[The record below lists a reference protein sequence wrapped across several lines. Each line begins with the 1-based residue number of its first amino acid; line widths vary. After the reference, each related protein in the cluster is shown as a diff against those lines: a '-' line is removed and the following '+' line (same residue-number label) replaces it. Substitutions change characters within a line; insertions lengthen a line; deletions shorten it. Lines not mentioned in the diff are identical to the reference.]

1 MLHAFNARLGSLLD
15 ECRTNECYIGAGDPQ
30 IIISEAINAHISE
43 TISKFENKY
52 GIQLSTLMPNPNQDT
67 IREFLQDTKRF
78 AAWILKYC
86 EEKMDQPRHKYFE
99 SFRYRLNLKNF
110 ILEPRPKNAH
120 PEKTMQLEY
129 EAFSDKEA
137 TTTMV
142 RLNGKYRFIRKG
154 TISQTADE
162 YAYFFENL
170 LTDNNMILDFTIDHE
185 TEYERRKSYEYLI
198 KAWSLSFF
206 PALIDYLYVVDGV
219 EPGDSVKMYMLDS
232 FNNALKTLC
241 REVDELD
248 TVIEAAYKI
257 TL

>member
-15 ECRTNECYIGAGDPQ
+15 ECYLGAPGVEFNHAWNEYVNGTIGG
-30 IIISEAINAHISE
+30 
-43 TISKFENKY
+43 FEKKY
-52 GIQLSTLMPNPNQDT
+52 GIQLSTLMPDPNQDT

-86 EEKMDQPRHKYFE
+86 EKKKDQPRDKYFE
-99 SFRYRLNLKNF
+99 SFRYRLNLRTL
-110 ILEPRPKNAH
+110 ILEPRPKNIH
-120 PEKTMQLEY
+120 PDKTMQLEY
-129 EAFSDKEA
+129 EAFGADEA
-137 TTTMV
+137 TAMV
-142 RLNGKYRFIRKG
+142 RLNGKYKFIRKD
-154 TISQTADE
+154 TISKTADE

-170 LTDNNMILDFTIDHE
+170 LTDNNMILDFTISHKK
-185 TEYERRKSYEYLI
+185 EYERRKSYEYLI

-219 EPGDSVKMYMLDS
+219 VSGDSVKMYMLDS

-241 REVDELD
+241 YEIDELD